1 MRKKKTLPESL
12 ELLLDTMCNTF
23 GGIMFI
29 AISLIILS
37 QLASQAIK
45 SMTAEQYSQKVMEQL
60 EQQVGKVEHA
70 ILLLKEKIS
79 AIDYVTVE
87 VSEEKKKLIEKL
99 ASGERE
105 LLRIKAEQEQA
116 ETKNAAAAAKLK
128 RLQELERQLQQKYAA
143 MKEHYENRR
152 LIYEQ
157 RKIAYEKEIR
167 DLEKQLQKTIPKKI
181 RFAMDRDTSLSPY
194 FVLISGNRIFR
205 AGKQNNW
212 NDREVKV
219 SVSNITS
226 TARMTPIR
234 GTTLSSM
241 PENDL
246 NDLFRSVSSRD
257 NFIFLSTD
265 LDSYST
271 LVIVKQYFRLHGYK
285 VFLDI
290 NPDFTYSIGNSDGY
304 KASD

>member
-29 AISLIILS
+29 AISLIIIS
-37 QLASQAIK
+37 QLASHAIK
-45 SMTAEQYSQKVMEQL
+45 SMTAEQYSKKVMEQL
-60 EQQVGKVEHA
+60 EKQVEKIEQDL
-70 ILLLKEKIS
+70 LLLKEKLTAVDFQAVEIS
-79 AIDYVTVE
+79 K
-87 VSEEKKKLIEKL
+87 EKKKLIEEFT
-99 ASGERE
+99 GIERE

-116 ETKNAAAAAKLK
+116 ETKNASAVAKIK
-128 RLQELERQLQQKYAA
+128 RLQQLERQLLQKLTD

-152 LIYEQ
+152 LVYEQ
-157 RKIAYEKEIR
+157 RKIAYEKEIS
-167 DLEKQLQKTIPKKI
+167 DLEKQLQNTKMKKL
-181 RFAMDRDTSLSPY
+181 RFAMDRDTSLMPY
-194 FVLISGNRIFR
+194 FVLISRNRVFR
-205 AGKQNNW
+205 AGRQNNW
-212 NDREVKV
+212 NKQEV
-219 SVSNITS
+219 SVSISNITR

-234 GTTLSSM
+234 GTTLGSM

-246 NDLFRSVSSRD
+246 NDLFRSVSPRD

-290 NPDFTYSIGNSDGY
+290 NPDFRYSIGNSDGY